1 MLQTSYYKQRQEAL
15 PSLKIVLTVKRVL
28 LKCLTSNGQSTMKSY
43 IEPAEV
49 NLIEEAANCLRD
61 KLLIRLLYY
70 SACRISEAL
79 PLTVQDIDFRQKII
93 VIKHLKNRIK
103 LSCPHCN
110 ARLSKSNKY
119 CPGCSR
125 KISEATKEKLEQ
137 RRRRILPIDS
147 ETLKLL
153 REYIDRGGPTNRNGR
168 LMIFGINRF
177 RAWQIVKQCA
187 EKAGLSRLVNP
198 ETGKVHNV
206 SPHRLR
212 DAFAVNAVKHD
223 DSGDG
228 LRMLQEHLG
237 HRSISTT
244 MRYRKVA
251 GKEHRDWYQGLWNKE
266 DAD

>member
-1 MLQTSYYKQRQEAL
+1 MAKPDYSK
-15 PSLKIVLTVKRVL
+15 LKTYLEPGDISK
-28 LKCLTSNGQSTMKSY
+28 LK
-43 IEPAEV
+43 
-49 NLIEEAANCLRD
+49 EAAGCLRD
-61 KLLIRLLYY
+61 KLLIRLLHY

-79 PLTVQDIDFRQKII
+79 ALTVQDVSYNQGII
-93 VIKHLKNRIK
+93 IIKHLKERIK
-103 LSCPHCN
+103 LSCPDCET
-110 ARLSKSNKY
+110 RLSKTNKY

-187 EKAGLSRLVNP
+187 EKAGLSLLVNP

-237 HRSISTT
+237 HQSITTT

-251 GKEHRDWYQGLWNKE
+251 GEEHKEWYDKLWNKE

>member
-1 MLQTSYYKQRQEAL
+1 MNKT
-15 PSLKIVLTVKRVL
+15 
-28 LKCLTSNGQSTMKSY
+28 Y
-43 IEPAEV
+43 IEY
-49 NLIEEAANCLRD
+49 EEITLLENAANNLRD
-61 KLLIRLLYY
+61 KLLIRILFWLG
-70 SACRISEAL
+70 CRVSEAL
-79 PLTVQDIDFRQKII
+79 AIGIEDIGFSSGII
-93 VIKHLKNRIK
+93 IIKHLKERIK
-103 LSCPHCN
+103 LSCPDCKT
-110 ARLSKSNKY
+110 RLSKTNKY

-125 KISEATKEKLEQ
+125 KISEATKQKLEQ

-153 REYIDRGGPTNRNGR
+153 RGYIDRGGPTNRNGR
-168 LMIFGINRF
+168 LMIFSVNRH

-187 EKAGLSRLVNP
+187 IKAGLPLLVNP

-212 DAFAVNAVKHD
+212 DAFAVNAVKKD

-237 HRSISTT
+237 HQAISTT

-251 GKEHRDWYQGLWNKE
+251 GEEHKEWYDKLWNKE
-266 DAD
+266 DTD